1 MKTLI
6 RIISIII
13 FSVCLF
19 SCNEELVDQAQT
31 GILKGKVVK
40 RGTNEPIAN
49 VKIFTAPTTQT
60 VFSGTDGS
68 FEIANMPV
76 GNYSV
81 KAELSGYLTN
91 FQAVNVQNQ
100 NQVVTVVFEM
110 DDDESL
116 NSPPTTP
123 VLLSPVDNAV
133 NQPLSVELT
142 WNATDPDTTDVLKYS
157 LTVKNNLD
165 TNVIQVNDLTAKHYS
180 LSNLKFGVSYFW
192 QVSVSDGIH
201 QPVLSSISKFTTNTV
216 PSNRYHYVQ
225 KQNGNLVII
234 SSDAAGNNF
243 QFTNSSY
250 NSWRPRKNNNA
261 GLIAFLR
268 TEGGSAHLYTANPDG
283 SNLFKVTS
291 VPVAGFN
298 NFEMDFSWSTNGQ
311 ELIYSNFNKLYKIN
325 KDGSGLTLIY
335 TTPDG
340 SMISECD
347 WSYDGSKIALKT
359 NDFSGYNVKIYIV
372 DMVGSVVKTILTGV
386 AGAAGGLNFSV
397 DGQLLLYTKDVSA
410 YQDGSGNYRQ
420 LDSRIF
426 IYNLATNA
434 TIDISTES
442 DKPLGTNDLDPRFSP
457 NNAQVIF
464 MNTSNDNVSQKNVM
478 TIDLSSSMT
487 DLVRTALFSNAEMP
501 DYE

>member
-6 RIISIII
+6 QFISIII

-19 SCNEELVDQAQT
+19 SCNEDLVDQAQT
-31 GILKGKVVK
+31 GMLKGKVVK
-40 RGTNEPIAN
+40 RGTNEPIPN

-60 VFSGTDGS
+60 VFSGKDGS
-68 FEIANMPV
+68 FEIPNMPV

-110 DDDESL
+110 DDDTSL

-123 VLLSPVDNAV
+123 LLLSPIDNAV
-133 NQPLSVELT
+133 NQPLNVELT
-142 WNATDPDTTDVLKYS
+142 WSATDPDTADVMKYS
-157 LTVKNNLD
+157 LTIKNNLD

-201 QPVLSSISKFTTNTV
+201 PPVLSAIGKFTTNTV

-225 KQNGNLVII
+225 KQNGNLVIV
-234 SSDAAGNNF
+234 SSDASGNNF

-261 GLIAFLR
+261 GLIAFMR
-268 TEGGSAHLYTANPDG
+268 TEGGNTHLYTANPDG
-283 SNLFKVTS
+283 SNLFKVTT

-311 ELIYSNFNKLYKIN
+311 SLIYSNFNKLYRIN
-325 KDGSGLTLIY
+325 KDGSGLTLLY

-359 NDFSGYNVKIYIV
+359 NDFNGYNAKIYVV
-372 DMVGSVVKTILTGV
+372 DLLGNVVKTILTGV
-386 AGAAGGLNFSV
+386 SGAAGGLNFSV
-397 DGQLLLYTKDVSA
+397 DGQLLLYTKDISA

-426 IYNLATNA
+426 IYNLTTNTNYDVSA
-434 TIDISTES
+434 ES

-457 NNAQVIF
+457 NNAQIIF

-478 TIDLSSSMT
+478 TIDLNSAMT

>member
-1 MKTLI
+1 M
-6 RIISIII
+6 
-13 FSVCLF
+13 LF
-19 SCNEELVDQAQT
+19 RS
-31 GILKGKVVK
+31 
-40 RGTNEPIAN
+40 
-49 VKIFTAPTTQT
+49 
-60 VFSGTDGS
+60 
-68 FEIANMPV
+68 
-76 GNYSV
+76 
-81 KAELSGYLTN
+81 
-91 FQAVNVQNQ
+91 
-100 NQVVTVVFEM
+100 
-110 DDDESL
+110 
-116 NSPPTTP
+116 
-123 VLLSPVDNAV
+123 
-133 NQPLSVELT
+133 
-142 WNATDPDTTDVLKYS
+142 
-157 LTVKNNLD
+157 
-165 TNVIQVNDLTAKHYS
+165 
-180 LSNLKFGVSYFW
+180 
-192 QVSVSDGIH
+192 
-201 QPVLSSISKFTTNTV
+201 
-216 PSNRYHYVQ
+216 
-225 KQNGNLVII
+225 
-234 SSDAAGNNF
+234 
-243 QFTNSSY
+243 
-250 NSWRPRKNNNA
+250 
-261 GLIAFLR
+261 
-268 TEGGSAHLYTANPDG
+268 DG

-359 NDFSGYNVKIYIV
+359 NDFNGYNVKIYII

-426 IYNLATNA
+426 IYNLATNT